1 MDKLDHL
8 HSGYEALVRMPWQRA
23 QAGPQRVWFVI
34 YDPQDERRM
43 RLQIDRY
50 AITTRANGKDWRQ
63 LDLTDAFARWMAH
76 HPYADSYF
84 QAPELLTEVLT
95 DFLAD
100 VAQQVRE
107 VLTGPDVTADTVVAL
122 TGIAS
127 LFGFLRVSHLVRE
140 VEAHIRGN
148 LLVFFPGA
156 YHNNNYRLMD
166 ARDGWNYLAVPI
178 TES

>member
-8 HSGYEALVRMPWQRA
+8 HREYEALVRMPWQRSL
-23 QAGPQRVWFVI
+23 AGPQRVWFVI
-34 YDPQDERRM
+34 YDPQDESRM

-50 AITTRANGKDWRQ
+50 GITTRASGKGWRQ

-76 HPYADSYF
+76 HPYAESYF
-84 QAPELLTEVLT
+84 DAPELLTEVLT

-100 VAQQVRE
+100 VARQVRE
-107 VLTGPDVTADTVVAL
+107 VLAGPDVTADTVVAL

-140 VEAHIRGN
+140 VEADVRGH